1 MHTGVLFVS
10 ACGFYCK
17 GQLQTLGN
25 KNIVVDQLRQMEDNK
40 ITQKITQMEDNNTG
54 SSSHSCLYHLMCL
67 SNVMNL
73 HQLGSL
79 YILLRCVTS
88 I

>member
-1 MHTGVLFVS
+1 MCFFNCAHLCLVMHTGVLFVS
-10 ACGFYCK
+10 ACVFYCK

-25 KNIVVDQLRQMEDNK
+25 KNIVVDQLRQMEDNE
-40 ITQKITQMEDNNTG
+40 IAQMEDNNTG

-73 HQLGSL
+73 HQLG
-79 YILLRCVTS
+79 
-88 I
+88 